1 LFVGQ
6 HLRDFDTFNETVPK
20 LAEQIGDL
28 QINVVIH
35 PAYKNKVV
43 PHSCINV
50 LADVN
55 DKELRTLYQQ
65 ATLLYLPLL
74 DSTACNSILE
84 AMACGLPIISSNVGG
99 NGDYL
104 KGTSNIL
111 LKNEDKDKEFIEE
124 TIALLNDGIRL
135 LEMSISSRKKAIDL
149 EWEKVANDINE
160 FYGKLI

>member
-1 LFVGQ
+1 SIPNPAALQKLDGAIVVGENQVDFLKNWLQLENVVYIPHGVDTKFFIPDPSIKKGNNLLFVGQ

-35 PAYKNKVV
+35 PAYKNRVV

-65 ATLLYLPLL
+65 ATLLY
-74 DSTACNSILE
+74 
-84 AMACGLPIISSNVGG
+84 
-99 NGDYL
+99 
-104 KGTSNIL
+104 
-111 LKNEDKDKEFIEE
+111 
-124 TIALLNDGIRL
+124 
-135 LEMSISSRKKAIDL
+135 
-149 EWEKVANDINE
+149 
-160 FYGKLI
+160 